1 MDERTGAVSGDETS
15 AIRRDI
21 ARTQRDMGHTIDEI
35 QYRLSPAHLKEE
47 AKQRVRRAGVR
58 TTRNT
63 IDRVKANPIGA
74 ALVGV
79 GLWMLLRNDDSDG
92 QAAYGDR
99 GYYAYDDDHHTH
111 PYAPQ
116 SEYRDFSYG
125 EDRGGSGR
133 MAEMKDRVGEAVG
146 NARGAIGDTLD
157 NVRET
162 ASDMAGRT
170 MYRARSATSRGRD
183 VMTDSPLIAGVVGLA
198 LGALVGAMIPE
209 TERENELFGQKRDEL
224 KQRATEMA
232 REGVSQAK
240 DIASAAASAATA
252 AVKDEVRS

>member
-1 MDERTGAVSGDETS
+1 MDERTSAVSGDDTS

-21 ARTQRDMGHTIDEI
+21 ARTQREMGQTIDEI
-35 QYRLSPAHLKEE
+35 QYRLSPAHLKEQ

-79 GLWMLLRNDDSDG
+79 GLYMLLRNDDDSDG
-92 QAAYGDR
+92 QAAYYGDR
-99 GYYAYDDDHHTH
+99 GYSAYDEPRH
-111 PYAPQ
+111 
-116 SEYRDFSYG
+116 FSYG

-133 MAEMKDRVGEAVG
+133 MTEMKDRVGEAVG
-146 NARGAIGDTLD
+146 SARGAIGDTLD

-162 ASDMAGRT
+162 ASDVAGQT
-170 MYRARSATSRGRD
+170 MYRARSLTSRGRD
-183 VMTDSPLIAGVVGLA
+183 VMADSPLIAGVVGLA

-224 KQRATEMA
+224 KQRAAEMA
-232 REGVSQAK
+232 KEGVSQAK

-252 AVKDEVRS
+252 AVKEEVRS